1 MMEKDLK
8 VLVLEDM
15 PEDLELIEW
24 TLKKAGIKCVTKR
37 VDTKEEFIEAL
48 HTYPADVIL
57 SDHSLPQFNSA
68 EALKICRSQG
78 IQIPFILV
86 TGAVSEEFAVNSLKQ
101 GADNYV
107 LKSNL
112 ARLPSA
118 IQSALKQREDEKAK
132 LEAKD
137 ALLHQNE
144 ELTKINKELDSFVY
158 RVSHNQ
164 KAPLMSVLGLLNL
177 AKMEDEKLGN
187 AFATYLQMMEKSI
200 YKLDETLEEI
210 LDYSRNARK
219 DLCIEPIDIRQIIND
234 NLEKMQYMPGAE
246 LIEKIV
252 DIECEGEF
260 YSDQYRLSVI
270 MNNLVSNAIKYSDP
284 GKDNPFLKID
294 VSFADNKMFMV
305 FEDNGIGIDEAYVSR
320 VFDMFFR
327 ATMQKEGAG
336 LGLYIVKETV
346 EKIHGHIEVVSRP
359 GQGTRF
365 LLEIPNL
372 KKASAGIP
380 TQNEGTNPEVWMD
393 MFQ

>member
-1 MMEKDLK
+1 MEKDLK

-24 TLKKAGIKCVTKR
+24 TLKKAGIRCDTKR
-37 VDTKEEFIEAL
+37 VDTKEEFVDAL
-48 HTYPADVIL
+48 HSYSADVIL
-57 SDHSLPQFNSA
+57 SDHSLPQFNSG
-68 EALKICRSQG
+68 EALKICRSYG

-118 IQSALKQREDEKAK
+118 ILGALKQREDEKAK
-132 LEAKD
+132 LEAKH

-158 RVSHNQ
+158 SVSHNL

-177 AKMEDEKLGN
+177 AKMEDQKLGN

-200 YKLDETLEEI
+200 FKLDETLKEI

-219 DLCIEPIDIRQIIND
+219 ELCVEPIDIRQIIND

-246 LIEKIV
+246 LIEKTV
-252 DIECEGEF
+252 DVEHVDEF
-260 YSDQYRLSVI
+260 YSDPYRLSVI
-270 MNNLVSNAIKYSDP
+270 MNNLISNAIKYADP
-284 GKDNPFLKID
+284 NKENPFLKIS
-294 VSFADNKMFMV
+294 VSFAGNKLHLI

-346 EKIHGHIEVVSRP
+346 EKIQGHIEVISQP
-359 GQGTRF
+359 GKGTRF
-365 LLEIPNL
+365 LIEIPNL
-372 KKASAGIP
+372 KAGSGGMR
-380 TQNEGTNPEVWMD
+380 TQNEEINHEEQMD
-393 MFQ
+393 NFQ

>member
-1 MMEKDLK
+1 MEKDLK

-15 PEDLELIEW
+15 PEDLELIEYA
-24 TLKKAGIKCVTKR
+24 LRKAGMKCATKR
-37 VDTKEEFIEAL
+37 VDTKDEFIDAL
-48 HTYPADVIL
+48 ENYAADIIL
-57 SDHSLPQFNSA
+57 SDHALPQFNSA
-68 EALKICRSQG
+68 EALKICRGRG

-118 IQSALKQREDEKAK
+118 IQNALKQREDEKAK
-132 LEAKD
+132 REAKN
-137 ALLHQNE
+137 ALLNQNE

-158 RVSHNQ
+158 SVSHNL

-177 AKMEDEKLGN
+177 AKMEDQKLGN
-187 AFATYLQMMEKSI
+187 TFSVYLQMMEKSI
-200 YKLDETLEEI
+200 HKLDETLKEI

-219 DLCIEPIDIRQIIND
+219 ELCIERIHIRQIISD

-246 LIEKIV
+246 LIEKTV
-252 DIECEGEF
+252 DIEREDEF
-260 YSDQYRLSVI
+260 FSDPYRLSVI
-270 MNNLVSNAIKYSDP
+270 MNNLISNAIKYSDSH
-284 GKDNPFLKID
+284 KENPFMRVD
-294 VSFADNKMFMV
+294 VSFIGGKMLLV

-346 EKIHGHIEVVSRP
+346 DKLQGRIEVTSRR

-365 LLEIPNL
+365 TIEIPNL
-372 KKASAGIP
+372 KRPDAGDT
-380 TQNEGTNPEVWMD
+380 TQNEGSNPEMWMD

>member
-1 MMEKDLK
+1 MERDLK

-24 TLKKAGIKCVTKR
+24 TLKKAGMKCDTKR
-37 VDTKEEFIEAL
+37 VDTREEFIEAL

-68 EALKICRSQG
+68 EALKICRSHG

-118 IQSALKQREDEKAK
+118 IQNALKQREDEKAK
-132 LEAKD
+132 RDAKD

-158 RVSHNQ
+158 SVSHNL

-187 AFATYLQMMEKSI
+187 AFAVYLQMMEKSI
-200 YKLDETLEEI
+200 HKLDETLKEI

-219 DLCIEPIDIRQIIND
+219 ELCVEPIDIRRIIND
-234 NLEKMQYMPGAE
+234 NLEKMQYMPGAN
-246 LIEKIV
+246 LIEKTV
-252 DIECEGEF
+252 DIECGGEF
-260 YSDQYRLSVI
+260 YSDPYRLSVI
-270 MNNLVSNAIKYSDP
+270 LNNLISNAIKYSDP
-284 GKDNPFLKID
+284 NKETPFLKID
-294 VSFADNKMFMV
+294 VSFSDNKMLLV

-346 EKIHGHIEVVSRP
+346 DKLQGHIDVVSRQ
-359 GQGTRF
+359 GKGTRF
-365 LLEIPNL
+365 TIEIPNL
-372 KKASAGIP
+372 KGGAAGIA
-380 TQNEGTNPEVWMD
+380 TQNEGSNPELWMD

>member
-1 MMEKDLK
+1 MEKDLK

-15 PEDLELIEW
+15 PEDLELIER
-24 TLKKAGIKCVTKR
+24 TLKKAGMRCDTRR

-48 HTYPADVIL
+48 SSYPADVIL

-68 EALKICRSQG
+68 EALKICRNQG

-118 IQSALKQREDEKAK
+118 IQNALKQRADEKAK

-158 RVSHNQ
+158 SVSHNL

-177 AKMEDEKLGN
+177 AKMEDQKLGN
-187 AFATYLQMMEKSI
+187 AFSAYLQMMEKSI
-200 YKLDETLEEI
+200 YKLDETLKEI

-219 DLCIEPIDIRQIIND
+219 ELSVERIDIQQIIHD
-234 NLEKMQYMPGAE
+234 NLEKMQYMPGAN
-246 LIEKIV
+246 LIEKN
-252 DIECEGEF
+252 IEIQGHDDF
-260 YSDQYRLSVI
+260 HSDPYRLSVI
-270 MNNLVSNAIKYSDP
+270 LNNLISNAIKYSDP
-284 GKDNPFLKID
+284 HKENPFLNVK
-294 VSFADNKMFMV
+294 VTFAGDMMRMV
-305 FEDNGIGIDEAYVSR
+305 FEDNGIGIDEAYVTR

-346 EKIHGHIEVVSRP
+346 DKLHGHIEVTSKV
-359 GQGTRF
+359 GKGTRF
-365 LLEIPNL
+365 AIELPNL
-372 KKASAGIP
+372 KGGAAIA
-380 TQNEGTNPEVWMD
+380 TQNEGNTTEVWMD